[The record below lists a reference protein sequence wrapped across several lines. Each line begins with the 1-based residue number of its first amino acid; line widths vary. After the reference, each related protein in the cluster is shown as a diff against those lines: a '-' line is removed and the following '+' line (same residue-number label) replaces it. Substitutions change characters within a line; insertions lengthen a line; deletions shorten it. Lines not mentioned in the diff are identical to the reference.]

1 MQIPNI
7 IAIDR
12 LRRGHCIR
20 CGTWSGEG
28 PFCGQCAN
36 SASAAR
42 AYRVLFVDLIERK
55 KITLIGDAEFGTLD
69 IADSH
74 GPARLTGI
82 GENVDVVA

>member
-1 MQIPNI
+1 M
-7 IAIDR
+7 
-12 LRRGHCIR
+12 
-20 CGTWSGEG
+20 
-28 PFCGQCAN
+28 
-36 SASAAR
+36 
-42 AYRVLFVDLIERK
+42 LFVDLIERK